1 MEEYRQFRDTTYY
14 VSKSGKIVN
23 RKNNLNK
30 EVKGSKNNHG
40 YWIVKVGGRDGE
52 DIPKA
57 RIVAEAWL
65 GDITGM
71 EVHHKSGNKDNNRL
85 NNLEVLT
92 PLQHIRK
99 HNGYTGIAQFTLDG
113 ELINVYNTIREVEV
127 NNGFRFTGE
136 QKYKPCRATPLLV
149 CKNFLWLFFELSEK
163 DISFVTENVAHRE
176 ACDKYLL
183 QVIKAEMVKS
193 RTGSG
198 VRVPYAP
205 QKNLK
210 LSQSALKGYEYT
222 T

>member
-1 MEEYRQFRDTTYY
+1 MEEYKQFRDTTYY

-40 YWIVKVGGRDGE
+40 YWIVKIGGREGE

-85 NNLEVLT
+85 SNLEVLT

-99 HNGYTGIAQFTLDG
+99 HNGYTGIAQFTLDWK
-113 ELINVYNTIREVEV
+113 LVNVYNTISEID
-127 NNGFRFTGE
+127 FKFTGS
-136 QKYKPCRATPLLV
+136 QDYRPSRTTPLLEQ
-149 CKNFLWLFFELSEK
+149 KNYYWLFFELSEK
-163 DISFVTENVAHRE
+163 DVTFVTENVANRE
-176 ACDKYLL
+176 ACDEYLL
-183 QVIKAEMVKS
+183 QVIEAEI
-193 RTGSG
+193 
-198 VRVPYAP
+198 
-205 QKNLK
+205 NK
-210 LSQSALKGYEYT
+210 LSRGSAVLIRQLPLNNLILSKTALKGYEYT

>member
-1 MEEYRQFRDTTYY
+1 MEKYKQFRDTTYY

-40 YWIVKVGGRDGE
+40 YWIVKIGGREGE

-85 NNLEVLT
+85 SNLEVLT

-99 HNGYTGIAQFTLDG
+99 HNGYTGIAQFTLDWK
-113 ELINVYNTIREVEV
+113 LVNVYNTISEID
-127 NNGFRFTGE
+127 FKFTGS
-136 QKYKPCRATPLLV
+136 KDYRPSRTTPLLEQ
-149 CKNFLWLFFELSEK
+149 KNYYWLFFELSEK
-163 DISFVTENVAHRE
+163 DVTFVTENVAHRE
-176 ACDKYLL
+176 ACDEYLL
-183 QVIKAEMVKS
+183 QVIEAEINKLS
-193 RTGSG
+193 RGSA
-198 VRVPYAP
+198 VRVRQLPLN
-205 QKNLK
+205 NLI
-210 LSQSALKGYEYT
+210 LSKTALKGYEYT